1 MTKFNFFAFAGA
13 LAASLNTFAFALAT
27 SPVAI
32 LSA

>member
-1 MTKFNFFAFAGA
+1 MTRFNIFAFAGA

>member
-1 MTKFNFFAFAGA
+1 MTGFNIFAFTGA